1 MKKLLFALAI
11 FGLLGSP
18 TFAANKGDPM
28 PSDTADYSTA
38 PKTVVPPI
46 VVVSPSGGGPV
57 TTTSTTV
64 VQGGDILSQVIEW
77 GKVVFGGLFATAFV
91 AAVFKGLGY
100 LGVVTTDAMKN
111 QLQDIVVN
119 GINDAAAKAEA
130 AIGGKFNVDVKNQ
143 VMADAVRYTQ
153 AHGAPLIK
161 SLGLD
166 PNSGEAV
173 TAIRARI
180 QTAIVD
186 PLVPTNPAMAS
197 VNGDAPP
204 VFVVGARKKG

>member
-1 MKKLLFALAI
+1 MKKILFALTI
-11 FGLLGSP
+11 FGLLFGSP
-18 TFAANKGDPM
+18 SFAANKGDPG
-28 PSDTADYSTA
+28 DTADYSNPTA
-38 PKTVVPPI
+38 VAPPVVLI
-46 VVVSPSGGGPV
+46 KPSGAGPV
-57 TTTSTTV
+57 TSTTV
-64 VQGGDILSQVIEW
+64 VQGGDVLSQVIEW
-77 GKVVFGGLFATAFV
+77 AKVVFGGLFATAFV
-91 AAVFKGLGY
+91 AAVFRGLSY
-100 LGVVTTDAMKN
+100 LSVVTTDAMKN

-119 GINDAAAKAEA
+119 GLNDAAAKAEA
-130 AIGGKFNVDVKNQ
+130 AVGGKFNVDVKNQ

-186 PLVPTNPAMAS
+186 PLVPTNPALAS
-197 VNGDAPP
+197 VNGDPTP